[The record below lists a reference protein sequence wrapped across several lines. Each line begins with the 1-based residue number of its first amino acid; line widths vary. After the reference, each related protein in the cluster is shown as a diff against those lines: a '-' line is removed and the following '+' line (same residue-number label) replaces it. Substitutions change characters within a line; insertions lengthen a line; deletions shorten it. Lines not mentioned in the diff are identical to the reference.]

1 MWLRLSLALV
11 SNFPGAQYGPLHYRH
26 LERDKYSALVAT
38 KGDLSSAMHLSQ
50 PALTEIQWWVNNATR
65 LKRNICHGNPNV
77 IIQSDASKLGWGAVY
92 GERKSGGRWTPSEAQ
107 SHINILE
114 LYAAFFALKCFCTD
128 MHDIHVQIQI
138 DNTTA
143 VAYINNMGGS
153 KSVELNQLAFSVWEW
168 CITRNV
174 WLSAVHIAGILN
186 NGADEK
192 SREFSD
198 KDEWKLNELEFGKIV
213 SRHPNLNIDMFASR
227 LNNKLSTYC
236 GWKADPGS
244 TYTDAFSVD
253 WNNHNFYAFPPFS
266 LLPRCLQKISQDKG
280 HGSADCPVLADT
292 NLVSPPAAV
301 SSRTAMGHPIE
312 QQSAEASLTTNHIPC
327 TRSST

>member
-1 MWLRLSLALV
+1 M
-11 SNFPGAQYGPLHYRH
+11 
-26 LERDKYSALVAT
+26 
-38 KGDLSSAMHLSQ
+38 
-50 PALTEIQWWVNNATR
+50 
-65 LKRNICHGNPNV
+65 
-77 IIQSDASKLGWGAVY
+77 Y

-107 SHINILE
+107 SHINTLE

-143 VAYINNMGGS
+143 AAYINNMGGS

-186 NGADEK
+186 TGADEK
-192 SREFSD
+192 SRQFSD
-198 KDEWKLNELEFGKIV
+198 RHEWKLNELEFGKIV

-236 GWKADPGS
+236 AWKADPGS

-253 WNNHNFYAFPPFS
+253 WNNHNFYAFPPFI
-266 LLPRCLQKISQDKG
+266 LLPRCQQKISQDKATG
-280 HGSADCPVLADT
+280 VLIAPSWPTQTWFPLLLQFLVNSHGS
-292 NLVSPPAAV
+292 SHRAA
-301 SSRTAMGHPIE
+301 I
-312 QQSAEASLTTNHIPC
+312 C
-327 TRSST
+327 